1 LAINQVLDGTTE
13 KPKFYKP
20 KAHVPGSKET
30 VGGTQYPNKNSKMTK
45 NKISVADKLTDKSD
59 KLTNRAEKLTDGS
72 DKATQTADISN
83 QTVDLLDKKSAPEGK
98 TKGAATNRRTAVKHY
113 TGINYS
119 PIKEDVHPAA
129 RKNIAQINP
138 NEIPDKQKTTADFL
152 YEYDLMC
159 LRDLIVAIGDLMT
172 HDVDWDASL
181 IRCGRS
187 SRRLYLGLSASDRAR
202 RQAAELSLYRRDL
215 SDIDLS
221 YLEYVSP
228 EGELYRRQ
236 LNWSSSILP
245 GGVLLIGDVVLP
257 KHLFKD
263 PFLAVPT
270 QNKYSRATRIAR
282 RLGINPD
289 SHPFALAAQPAFE
302 NCTHVLHLRT
312 GIVWRTQEGNLHF
325 HGPVG
330 GPVARLAFALRPEAQ
345 NLDIYHTN
353 AEAPFTVSAD
363 RRLDEEFWRAAVY
376 RYGRLQGWE
385 RPATRHVASEYVV
398 IDDTGHPQLTKRQLL
413 TYLIKHVLR

>member
-1 LAINQVLDGTTE
+1 
-13 KPKFYKP
+13 
-20 KAHVPGSKET
+20 
-30 VGGTQYPNKNSKMTK
+30 
-45 NKISVADKLTDKSD
+45 
-59 KLTNRAEKLTDGS
+59 
-72 DKATQTADISN
+72 
-83 QTVDLLDKKSAPEGK
+83 
-98 TKGAATNRRTAVKHY
+98 
-113 TGINYS
+113 
-119 PIKEDVHPAA
+119 
-129 RKNIAQINP
+129 
-138 NEIPDKQKTTADFL
+138 
-152 YEYDLMC
+152 
-159 LRDLIVAIGDLMT
+159 
-172 HDVDWDASL
+172 
-181 IRCGRS
+181 
-187 SRRLYLGLSASDRAR
+187 LSASDRAR

-221 YLEYVSP
+221 YLECVAS

-236 LNWSSSILP
+236 LQWSSSILP

-270 QNKYSRATRIAR
+270 QNKYSRAQRIAR

-289 SHPFALAAQPAFE
+289 SQPFALAAHPAFE

-363 RRLDEEFWRAAVY
+363 RRLDDEFWRAVAY
-376 RYGRLQGWE
+376 RYGRLQGWK
-385 RPATRHVASEYVV
+385 RPVARHIDAEYVLV
-398 IDDTGHPQLTKRQLL
+398 DAPDRQKLTKRFLL
-413 TYLIKHVLR
+413 NYLIQHVLR